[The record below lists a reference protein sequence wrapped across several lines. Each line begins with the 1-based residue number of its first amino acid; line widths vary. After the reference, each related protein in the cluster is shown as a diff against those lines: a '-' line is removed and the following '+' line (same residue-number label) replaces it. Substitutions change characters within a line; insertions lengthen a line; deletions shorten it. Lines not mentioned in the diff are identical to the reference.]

1 MNKKLTQLKEEVN
14 NDIERQETFLTEMTE
29 EIRNDIKEVKFIATE
44 KMEKCTDDVK
54 ETFEHRFKDMRDQN
68 IRVQRELKENF
79 NNL

>member
-1 MNKKLTQLKEEVN
+1 
-14 NDIERQETFLTEMTE
+14 MTE